1 MDGMRMEW
9 RTQGRLEPMW
19 CDTWLRRE
27 TRTQNSAQMCS
38 LIHVAHVVLCVLVL
52 VGVRRVTVVI
62 VHIGH
67 DEVLVVIQ
75 ILRSYFCR
83 DFLYQEMYS
92 LHEGELVLVVRNYF
106 GTLKIC
112 NLEPRVFTW
121 WTVIILFSMC
131 CDTLCAPV
139 HAVWAG
145 VLFTHPVGCLE
156 VFFQSTETGPNSEK
170 KSRTV
175 RPWRMLRIPTARL
188 LIVSIPICWR
198 GRSCRQV
205 TLQFPQ
211 TLVLFA
217 VFFCWL
223 RGMVQKSCWVFAM
236 CSSCNLLQSLFA
248 WAKSNSLSFC
258 RDVFS
263 MAILSNCIISFSV
276 HPMSSR
282 CSIVQVWM
290 NGFCAFLDE
299 LFAASLKPCSTFFV
313 VQKVHVWHAAAILL
327 HNI

>member
-1 MDGMRMEW
+1 MDGMLMEW

-121 WTVIILFSMC
+121 WNVIILSSMC

-188 LIVSIPICWR
+188 VIVSIPICWR

-217 VFFCWL
+217 VFFVDCEEWF
-223 RGMVQKSCWVFAM
+223 KSLVESLPCVRRAI
-236 CSSCNLLQSLFA
+236 SCSLFSLEQSQTLSA
-248 WAKSNSLSFC
+248 FVTTYSPWQFCQIALYPSRSTQWVVVVPSCKYGWMASVLFLTSFLQHLSSLVVHSLSF
-258 RDVFS
+258 RRSMFGMRLLFFS
-263 MAILSNCIISFSV
+263 I
-276 HPMSSR
+276 
-282 CSIVQVWM
+282 
-290 NGFCAFLDE
+290 
-299 LFAASLKPCSTFFV
+299 T
-313 VQKVHVWHAAAILL
+313 
-327 HNI
+327 